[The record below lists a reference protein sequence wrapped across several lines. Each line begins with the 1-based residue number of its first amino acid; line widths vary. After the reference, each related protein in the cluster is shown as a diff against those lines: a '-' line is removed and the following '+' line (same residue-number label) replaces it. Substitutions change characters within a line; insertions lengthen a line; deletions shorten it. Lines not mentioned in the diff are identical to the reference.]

1 MWTTGYVKPAAS
13 ALVPALLFLFVPPA
27 WSHCGSH
34 GMGCDNRTKFCL
46 FTWVALSNVVSLL
59 FLRIHEK
66 DGKIKSVEELLQ
78 AEILKVASKEKTV
91 QVSLCNPCLPFCVD
105 ATTTFVCYCMAFYSD
120 QFVASIFVAFLCFHC
135 PTLSCFVIEKA
146 LTQEIEA
153 LKEEVG
159 NSQLEMEKQVKYSSA
174 SSVNQPCLGC
184 AAHSFLF

>member
-1 MWTTGYVKPAAS
+1 
-13 ALVPALLFLFVPPA
+13 
-27 WSHCGSH
+27 
-34 GMGCDNRTKFCL
+34 MGCDVIAETNFVCL
-46 FTWVALSNVVSLL
+46 LQQHIFSRQLTVVSLL

-105 ATTTFVCYCMAFYSD
+105 ATTTFVCYCMAFYND

-159 NSQLEMEKQVKYSSA
+159 NSQLEMEKQVKYFSA

-184 AAHSFLF
+184 AAHSFLFWCVLFHW